1 MTAEIIRLE
10 PVNAE
15 KTFSRCRDVV
25 QAGGVLV
32 YPTETF
38 YGMGVDPRNAEAV
51 RRLFAVKERGAGQP
65 LLVLLADADQVS
77 EWAVDISADAERL
90 MKQNWPGPLTLVFKA
105 HQRVLPSVTGGTGTI
120 GLRVPG
126 SPVTRNLLR
135 FIGTALTGTSANIS
149 GQVSAMTAEQA
160 ASALGD
166 AVDLILDAGPTA
178 GGKPS
183 TVLDMRTR
191 PFRIIRPGAIEF

>member
-183 TVLDMRTR
+183 TVLDVRTR